1 MALIP
6 NVIEEHTVR
15 FLNVLV
21 PGLSGVPPSYYV
33 GALAGII
40 NTCLFYLA
48 GFGRG
53 FKLFVPFLAVGTAG
67 AIVGL
72 TVGRQ
77 LPETGPQLGEVS
89 VLATTVSTWTIL
101 FVARSLR
108 L

>member
-1 MALIP
+1 M
-6 NVIEEHTVR
+6 IEEYTVR
-15 FLNVLV
+15 FLNAVV
-21 PGLSGVPPSYYV
+21 PALSEVPPSYYL
-33 GALAGII
+33 GALIGII

-53 FKLFVPFLAVGTAG
+53 FKLFVPFLAIGAAA

-77 LPETGPQLGEVS
+77 LPESGPQLGEVS
-89 VLATTVSTWTIL
+89 IPATTLSTWTIL